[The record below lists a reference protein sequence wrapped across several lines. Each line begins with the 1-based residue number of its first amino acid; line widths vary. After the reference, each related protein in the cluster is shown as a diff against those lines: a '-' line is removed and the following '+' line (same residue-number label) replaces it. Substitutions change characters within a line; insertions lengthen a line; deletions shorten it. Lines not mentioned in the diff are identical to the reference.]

1 MEGGVKKG
9 TVSGYAYF
17 LPLFLFIA
25 AVYLYPFLS
34 AISLSLHDVN
44 YLRPGSRPFV
54 GLANFGRLLFKE
66 PLLGP
71 TVRNSLVFTLG
82 SVVFEYI
89 IGLASAL
96 LLNSTFIRMKN
107 LSKALVLLPWAVPIA
122 INSLIWRF
130 LLSGGYGFIDQLL
143 NAVGFHALVN
153 ENWLGDLALVM
164 PTVLFVNVWR
174 SFPFYT
180 ITLTAGLAT
189 IPRELYEAAEV
200 DGAGWTRRFRT
211 ITLPGIR
218 HVSAVIV
225 VFHLIWT
232 FTNFD
237 VIYLLTGG
245 GPLHATEVI
254 PTFLYQ
260 QAFVNFDMGYAAA
273 MGVLLFLVL
282 SVTVGPLYSWL
293 NK

>member
-1 MEGGVKKG
+1 MKKG
-9 TVSGYAYF
+9 VVSGYTYF

-25 AVYLYPFLS
+25 AVYLYPFFS

-44 YLRPGSRPFV
+44 YLRPASRPFT
-54 GLANFGRLLFKE
+54 GLANFGRLLFHE
-66 PLLGP
+66 PLLGV
-71 TVRNSLVFTLG
+71 TAANSLIFTG
-82 SVVFEYI
+82 ASVLFEYI
-89 IGLASAL
+89 VGLGSAL
-96 LLNSTFIRMKN
+96 LLASSFVRMKN
-107 LSKALVLLPWAVPIA
+107 LAKALVLLPWAVPIA

-143 NAVGFHALVN
+143 NALGAHSLVN

-164 PTVLFVNVWR
+164 PTVVFVNVWR

-211 ITLPGIR
+211 ITLPGLR

-225 VFHLIWT
+225 VFHVIWT

-237 VIYLLTGG
+237 VVYLLTGG

-254 PTFLYQ
+254 PTLLYQ

-273 MGVLLFLVL
+273 MGVFLFLVL
-282 SVTVGPLYSWL
+282 SLTVGPLYSRL
-293 NK
+293 NR

>member
-1 MEGGVKKG
+1 MKKG
-9 TVSGYAYF
+9 ALSGYAYF
-17 LPLFLFIA
+17 LPLFVFIA

-34 AISLSLHDVN
+34 AISLSFHDVN

-54 GLANFGRLLFKE
+54 GIANFVRLLTREQLFSTT
-66 PLLGP
+66 LL
-71 TVRNSLVFTLG
+71 NSLIFTLG

-89 IGLASAL
+89 AGLASAL
-96 LLNSTFIRMKN
+96 LLNSAYVKMKN
-107 LSKALVLLPWAVPIA
+107 LAKALVLLPWAVPIA
-122 INSLIWRF
+122 INSLIWKF
-130 LLSGGYGFIDQLL
+130 LLSGGYGFLDQLL
-143 NAVGFHALVN
+143 NALGFHAMVN

-164 PTVLFVNVWR
+164 PTVVFVNVWR

-189 IPRELYEAAEV
+189 VPRELYEASEV
-200 DGAGWTRRFRT
+200 DGAGWLSRFWH

-245 GPLHATEVI
+245 GPLHVTEVL
-254 PTFLYQ
+254 PTLLYQ

-273 MGVLLFLVL
+273 IGVFLFIVL
-282 SVTVGPLYSWL
+282 SLTAGPLYSRL
-293 NK
+293 NR

>member
-1 MEGGVKKG
+1 
-9 TVSGYAYF
+9 
-17 LPLFLFIA
+17 
-25 AVYLYPFLS
+25 
-34 AISLSLHDVN
+34 
-44 YLRPGSRPFV
+44 
-54 GLANFGRLLFKE
+54 
-66 PLLGP
+66 
-71 TVRNSLVFTLG
+71 
-82 SVVFEYI
+82 
-89 IGLASAL
+89 
-96 LLNSTFIRMKN
+96 
-107 LSKALVLLPWAVPIA
+107 
-122 INSLIWRF
+122 
-130 LLSGGYGFIDQLL
+130 
-143 NAVGFHALVN
+143 
-153 ENWLGDLALVM
+153 
-164 PTVLFVNVWR
+164 
-174 SFPFYT
+174 
-180 ITLTAGLAT
+180 LTAGLAT

-282 SVTVGPLYSWL
+282 SITVGPLYSWL

>member
-1 MEGGVKKG
+1 MSREDQGRDVIKQGLKTAK
-9 TVSGYAYF
+9 
-17 LPLFLFIA
+17 LH
-25 AVYLYPFLS
+25 YLYPFFS

-44 YLRPGSRPFV
+44 YLRPATRPFV
-54 GLANFGRLLFKE
+54 GVANFIRLLTREQLFSTT
-66 PLLGP
+66 LL
-71 TVRNSLVFTLG
+71 NSLIFTLA

-89 IGLASAL
+89 VGLASAL
-96 LLNSTFIRMKN
+96 LLNSTYVRIKN
-107 LSKALVLLPWAVPIA
+107 LPKALVLLPWAVPIA
-122 INSLIWRF
+122 INSLIWKF
-130 LLSGGYGFIDQLL
+130 LLSGGYGFIDQML
-143 NAVGFHALVN
+143 NALGFRALVN
-153 ENWLGDLALVM
+153 KNWLGDLALVM
-164 PTVLFVNVWR
+164 PTVVFVNVWR

-189 IPRELYEAAEV
+189 VPRELYEAAAV
-200 DGAGWTRRFRT
+200 DGAVWLSQFWH

-245 GPLHATEVI
+245 GPLHVTEVL
-254 PTFLYQ
+254 PTLLYQ

-273 MGVLLFLVL
+273 MGVFLFLVL
-282 SVTVGPLYSWL
+282 SLTAGPLYSWL